1 MFTKQSLKYCI
12 CANILVLAILISIII
27 ILGHDNPYLRIG
39 PNVDLIILGIRIDT
53 WIKYFILQVF
63 VAINEI
69 LDVSLTEIGYPF
81 LTLQVY
87 DTDKKEIH
95 DFTRVELQLYT
106 NIYYIIGSVRYV
118 FTLLITLSQVD
129 IALLKVI
136 YGESITIYN
145 VRRMLKH
152 KVFPDERT
160 GLTSIFINDA

>member
-1 MFTKQSLKYCI
+1 MFTKQSLQYCI
-12 CANILVLAILISIII
+12 YANILVLVILISTI
-27 ILGHDNPYLRIG
+27 ILLVHDNPYLRIG
-39 PNVDLIILGIRIDT
+39 PNISLIVLGIRIDT
-53 WIKYFILQVF
+53 WVKYLILQVF

-69 LDVSLTEIGYPF
+69 LDVGLTEIGYPF

-95 DFTRVELQLYT
+95 DFTRVELQIYT

-129 IALLKVI
+129 IALLKVV

-152 KVFPDERT
+152 KAFPDEYT
-160 GLTSIFINDA
+160 GLTSIFIEDA